1 MSDGPFY
8 PYLGLLVLSGALL
21 VVMGAAGFGQ
31 ARTARIADVV
41 AGAGFLG
48 YAAFLWIDN
57 PGTIRVFFYA
67 FAVPALAVIN
77 IIRSR
82 RHRRGAAVPALPG
95 YAHPGATAH
104 GGFTPQQPA
113 GGFPPAPV
121 FAPAHSPGDS
131 PAAAALFAAPK
142 QPVPPQAPAVDPG
155 AYGAMPSGLAGHD
168 HHEQA
173 LPSAR
178 PSGLPGRVPAHAAPV
193 STFAGGPSE
202 AGPPDAGPSYE
213 PAMGARSDPAHVE
226 FTQRLLTPEPAAV
239 RDEPAGP
246 QPLYPA
252 YPGPVGRQG
261 RPADPARPQGYHD
274 AAAQDVGQPHAVAP
288 WPVNQA
294 PAAHPGPTMARHA
307 EPEPR
312 FRHSTAQYFEQAR
325 AGHADY
331 RSAVHQQGG
340 RHAYHY
346 GDAAEGRH
354 ERPKPEVSEQPGHHA
369 THDLDD
375 EAYARGPEAFG
386 QPSHRP
392 THDLDDEAY
401 PRQPEA
407 FGQPSQRATHDLD
420 DEAYRQEPAAH
431 PADWPP
437 RPR

>member
-8 PYLGLLVLSGALL
+8 PYIGLLVLSGALL

-41 AGAGFLG
+41 AGTGFLG

-57 PGTIRVFFYA
+57 PDTIRVFFYA
-67 FAVPALAVIN
+67 FTVPVLAVVN
-77 IIRSR
+77 VVRSR
-82 RHRRGAAVPALPG
+82 RHRRGAAVPALSG

-142 QPVPPQAPAVDPG
+142 QPAPPQAPAVDPG

-168 HHEQA
+168 HDEQA

-178 PSGLPGRVPAHAAPV
+178 PSGLPTGTTATHPMTPTASATSPSGLPGRVPAHAAP
-193 STFAGGPSE
+193 STT
-202 AGPPDAGPSYE
+202 E
-213 PAMGARSDPAHVE
+213 PFSTHSDPTHVE
-226 FTQRLLTPEPAAV
+226 FTQRLLTPGPAAV

-252 YPGPVGRQG
+252 YPAPATQQG
-261 RPADPARPQGYHD
+261 WPTDPAQPQGHHH
-274 AAAQDVGQPHAVAP
+274 APAQDVGQPHAVAP
-288 WPVNQA
+288 WPANQA
-294 PAAHPGPTMARHA
+294 PAADFGPAVARHA
-307 EPEPR
+307 EPEPQ

-346 GDAAEGRH
+346 DAAAEGRH
-354 ERPKPEVSEQPGHHA
+354 GRPEPEVSDQPGYRA
-369 THDLDD
+369 THDFDD
-375 EAYARGPEAFG
+375 EAYVRGPQVFG
-386 QPSHRP
+386 RPSHHA

-401 PRQPEA
+401 PRQP
-407 FGQPSQRATHDLD
+407 
-420 DEAYRQEPAAH
+420 AAH
-431 PADWPP
+431 PAEWPP